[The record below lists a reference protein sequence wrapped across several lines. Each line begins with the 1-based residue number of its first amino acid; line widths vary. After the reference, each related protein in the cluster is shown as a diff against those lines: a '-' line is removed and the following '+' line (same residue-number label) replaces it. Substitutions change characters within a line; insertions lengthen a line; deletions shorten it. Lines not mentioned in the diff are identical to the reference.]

1 MEIVVL
7 VFMIL
12 VIAKLLIIRELLLR
26 IDDADEKK
34 KK

>member
-1 MEIVVL
+1 METVVL